1 MSEEKFKNKL
11 LSIVFLTVVSMN
23 LPLSYSNLMT
33 LILNLQPVTT
43 TRIYVLHKITIALK
57 LMSNI
62 TSDLLILEKKLQI
75 PGYLQYTQWDQQ
87 PGNG

>member
-33 LILNLQPVTT
+33 LILNLQP
-43 TRIYVLHKITIALK
+43 ITIALK
-57 LMSNI
+57 LMSYIN
-62 TSDLLILEKKLQI
+62 SDLLILEKKLQT
-75 PGYLQYTQWDQQ
+75 PGYLQYTQRDQQ

>member
-11 LSIVFLTVVSMN
+11 LSIVFLTVVSMK

-33 LILNLQPVTT
+33 LMLNSQPVTT

-57 LMSNI
+57 LMSYIN
-62 TSDLLILEKKLQI
+62 SDLLILEKKLQI

>member
-57 LMSNI
+57 LMS
-62 TSDLLILEKKLQI
+62 
-75 PGYLQYTQWDQQ
+75 YTK
-87 PGNG
+87 GSTARKRVANNVTNGINSSQTGTT